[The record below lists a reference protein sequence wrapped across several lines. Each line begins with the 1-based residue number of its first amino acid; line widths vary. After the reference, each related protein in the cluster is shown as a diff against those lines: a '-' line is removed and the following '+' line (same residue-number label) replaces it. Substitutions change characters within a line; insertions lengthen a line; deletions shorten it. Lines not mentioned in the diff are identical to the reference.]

1 MKKTCIFDTSQGT
14 LNMGD
19 YIIRDSCMRELKDII
34 DDNFVVKFAT
44 HTPIA
49 HNYQVIFN
57 KTNAVV
63 YCKKADLKILLGTN
77 IITNNLFALS
87 LNWNV
92 NYITSKLYQGT
103 ILMGVGMATNKAN
116 INWYTRKLY
125 KRILSNKYIHSTRD
139 EKTKQILEQIGFKA
153 INTGCPTMWQLTEEH
168 CKKIPQQKSDCVL
181 FTLTDYAKDYKNDK
195 QMIEILQQNY
205 KEIYFWIQG
214 SNDLEYLKSLVEIK
228 NINIIN
234 PNIDDLK
241 DILISKK
248 IDYVGTRL
256 HAGIYAMQ
264 NFCRTIIIIVDN
276 RARDMKKNYNLNVIE
291 RINIDKLEQMIN
303 SDFKTNIFINEN
315 NIMTWKNQFYNKKN
329 T

>member
-1 MKKTCIFDTSQGT
+1 MKNICIFDTSQGT

-19 YIIRDSCMRELKDII
+19 YIIKDSCMRELKDII
-34 DDNFVVKFAT
+34 GNNFVAEFAT

-49 HNYQVIFN
+49 HDYQVIFN

-63 YCKKADLKILLGTN
+63 YCKKADLKFLLGTN

-103 ILMGVGMATNKAN
+103 VLMGVGMASDKTN
-116 INWYTRKLY
+116 INWYTKKVY
-125 KRILSNKYIHSTRD
+125 KRILSKKYIHSTRD
-139 EKTKQILEQIGFKA
+139 EKTKQFLEQMGFKA
-153 INTGCPTMWQLTEEH
+153 INTGCPTMWQLTEKH
-168 CKKIPQQKSDCVL
+168 CKKIPRQKADCVL

-195 QMIEILQQNY
+195 RLIEILKQNY
-205 KEIYFWIQG
+205 KEIYFWVQG
-214 SNDLEYLKSLVEIK
+214 SEDLDYLKSLVDIK

-234 PNIDDLK
+234 PNIEDLK
-241 DILISKK
+241 NILVSKN

-264 NFCRTIIIIVDN
+264 HFCRSIIVIVDN

-291 RINIDKLEQMIN
+291 RTNIDELEQMIN
-303 SDFKTNIFINEN
+303 SNFKTNILINEK
-315 NIMTWKNQFYNKKN
+315 NIKIWKNQFCNKKN
-329 T
+329 I

>member
-1 MKKTCIFDTSQGT
+1 MKNICIFDTSQGT

-19 YIIRDSCMRELKDII
+19 YIIKDSCMRELKDII
-34 DDNFVVKFAT
+34 GNNFVAEFAT

-49 HNYQVIFN
+49 HDYQVIFN

-63 YCKKADLKILLGTN
+63 YCKKADLKFLLGTN

-103 ILMGVGMATNKAN
+103 VLMGVGMASDKTN
-116 INWYTRKLY
+116 INWYTKKVY
-125 KRILSNKYIHSTRD
+125 KRILSKKYIHSTRD
-139 EKTKQILEQIGFKA
+139 EKTKQFLEQMGFKA
-153 INTGCPTMWQLTEEH
+153 INTGCPTMWQLTEKH
-168 CKKIPQQKSDCVL
+168 CKKIPRQKADCVL

-195 QMIEILQQNY
+195 RLIEILKQNY
-205 KEIYFWIQG
+205 KEIYFWVQG
-214 SNDLEYLKSLVEIK
+214 SEDLDYLKSLVDIK

-234 PNIDDLK
+234 SNIEDLK
-241 DILISKK
+241 NILVSKN

-264 NFCRTIIIIVDN
+264 HFCRSIIVIVDN

-291 RINIDKLEQMIN
+291 RTNIDELEQMIN
-303 SDFKTNIFINEN
+303 SNFKTNILINEK
-315 NIMTWKNQFYNKKN
+315 NIKIWKNQFCNKKN
-329 T
+329 I

>member
-1 MKKTCIFDTSQGT
+1 MKNICIFDTSQGT

-19 YIIRDSCMRELKDII
+19 YIIKDSCMRELKDII
-34 DDNFVVKFAT
+34 GNNFVAEFAT

-49 HNYQVIFN
+49 HDYQVIFN

-63 YCKKADLKILLGTN
+63 YCKKADLKFLLGTN

-103 ILMGVGMATNKAN
+103 VLMGVGMASDKTN
-116 INWYTRKLY
+116 INWYTKKVY
-125 KRILSNKYIHSTRD
+125 KRILSKKYIHSTRD
-139 EKTKQILEQIGFKA
+139 EKTKQFLEQMGFKA
-153 INTGCPTMWQLTEEH
+153 INTGCPTMWQLTEKH
-168 CKKIPQQKSDCVL
+168 CKKIPQQKADCVL

-195 QMIEILQQNY
+195 RLIEILKQNY
-205 KEIYFWIQG
+205 KEIYFWVQG
-214 SNDLEYLKSLVEIK
+214 SEDLDYLKSLVDIK

-234 PNIDDLK
+234 PNIEDLK
-241 DILISKK
+241 NILVSKN

-264 NFCRTIIIIVDN
+264 HFCRSIIVIVDN

-291 RINIDKLEQMIN
+291 RTNIDELEQMIN
-303 SDFKTNIFINEN
+303 SNFKTNILINEK
-315 NIMTWKNQFYNKKN
+315 NIKIWKNQFCNKKN
-329 T
+329 I